1 MKLHLWLIQFIGLV
15 VPRRLRADWRQ
26 EWEAEL
32 QWREQQLAEWEK
44 LNGTHKLALLWHSA
58 GALADALWLQP
69 RRWEDEV
76 LQDLRYG
83 FRMLRRNPALTFIA
97 MLTLALGI
105 GANTAI
111 FSVVNA
117 VLLRALPYQE
127 PDQLVLLRYYRA
139 RVAEDY
145 ANAAEFLEWR
155 ERAKSFSQIAA
166 YRFDNADLTGSG
178 EPERLDAGFAS
189 AELFATLGVAPA
201 LGRAFTQA
209 EDTLGGASAV
219 ILSDRFWQRRFG
231 GDRQIIGRT
240 LTLDGQNRTVV
251 GVMPPGFRLVD
262 DPDLWLPLALNVN
275 QLLSR
280 RQGNA
285 IRVNVIARLKP
296 GVTLAAVR
304 ADLSA
309 ILDQQRQDFPQA
321 YRHFGDVQPRVVELG
336 EHLVG
341 NVRLALWV
349 LFGAVLFVL
358 LIACANV
365 ANLLLARSA
374 ARQKELAIRAAV
386 GAGRWRLVRQLLTE
400 SLLLSAA
407 GGIVGLLLAR
417 WGVKLFV
424 ALGPDWIAR
433 IEESRPSFLL
443 DGRVLG
449 FTCGLVVLTGLL
461 AGILP
466 ALHASKTD
474 LNATLKAQSARSAHG
489 GTQRILPALMITEL
503 ALSLVL
509 LVGAGLMIKSFVRL
523 LGVPKGFNPDGV
535 LTLVLSPNAAQYPHQ
550 SPQRKAYFQNVLER
564 VQALPGIQSASLSSL
579 TPLEGRYSRTQLK
592 IEGRT
597 PFPQEQEPLVD
608 MNLIS
613 PDYLRTMSIELRAGR
628 PFTVQDGAEAQQVV
642 IINET
647 IAQRFFPNENPLGQR
662 LVVGPIP
669 RTITGVV
676 GNTRHLGLDQDVHP
690 EIYLPYT
697 QFPDWSWSL
706 VLAARVAGH
715 QNNPASLSGQIAA
728 IRDQVRAIEPNEP
741 VNQIEPV
748 AARLSN
754 SRAVAGQR
762 FQMLLFGIFAVVALV
777 IATVGIYGVISYAV
791 SQRTQEIGIR
801 MALGA
806 QANDVLRLVIWRGMK
821 LALIGVTLGV
831 AAALALTRVM
841 TSLLFNVSATDPLT
855 FVFVTTVLVL
865 IAFIANYLPAR
876 RATKVDPLIALRHE

>member
-1 MKLHLWLIQFIGLV
+1 MRNYDSVHLWLVRLIGVL

-32 QWREQQLAEWEK
+32 RWREQQLAEWDK
-44 LNGTHKLALLWHSA
+44 LSRQNKFDLLWHST
-58 GALADALWLQP
+58 GAFMDALWLQP
-69 RRWEDEV
+69 KRWEDEV

-117 VLLRALPYQE
+117 VLLRSLPYQE
-127 PDQLVLLRYYRA
+127 PDQLVQLRYYRA

-201 LGRAFTQA
+201 LGRAFTQT
-209 EDTLGGASAV
+209 EDTVGGASAV

-251 GVMPPGFRLVD
+251 GVMAPGFRLVD

-280 RQGNA
+280 QGNP

-309 ILDQQRQDFPQA
+309 ILTQQQQDFPKA

-365 ANLLLARSA
+365 ANLLLARSV

-424 ALGPDWIAR
+424 ALSPDWIAR
-433 IEESRPSFLL
+433 IEESRL

-474 LNATLKAQSARSAHG
+474 INETLKAQSARSAHG
-489 GTQRILPALMITEL
+489 GTQRMLPALMITEL

-535 LTLVLSPNAAQYPHQ
+535 LTLVLSPSAAQYPHQ

-613 PDYLRTMSIELRAGR
+613 PDYLQTLGMELRAGR
-628 PFTVQDGAEAQQVV
+628 PFTAQDSAEAQQVV

-647 IAQRFFPNENPLGQR
+647 IAQRFFPNENPIGQR

-676 GNTRHLGLDQDVHP
+676 GNTRHLGLDQDVHL

-706 VLAARVAGH
+706 VLAARVTAQ

-741 VNQIEPV
+741 INQIDAV
-748 AARLSN
+748 ATRLSN

-762 FQMLLFGIFAVVALV
+762 FQMLLFGIFAIVALV

-806 QANDVLRLVIWRGMK
+806 QASDVLRLVIWRGMK

-831 AAALALTRVM
+831 TAALALTRVM

-855 FVFVTTVLVL
+855 FVAVTTVLVL
-865 IAFIANYLPAR
+865 IALIANYLPAR
-876 RATKVDPLIALRHE
+876 RATKVDPLTALRHE